1 MGPKI
6 TIDSATLMNKGLEV
20 IEAHHLFGVSYDQIN
35 VVVQRQSA
43 IHSMVEYND
52 GSVKAHL
59 GTTDMRIPIQY
70 ALSYPERWE
79 TPAPRMDFQNLES
92 LDFGKPDC
100 ETFKCL
106 HLAFEAGRAGGTIP
120 CVMNAANEVAV
131 AKFLNDDIKFLQIAE
146 IVETTM
152 NKFKPEKVESLEQ
165 LIKIDSES
173 RKIATELI

>member
-1 MGPKI
+1 
-6 TIDSATLMNKGLEV
+6 
-20 IEAHHLFGVSYDQIN
+20 
-35 VVVQRQSA
+35 
-43 IHSMVEYND
+43 
-52 GSVKAHL
+52 
-59 GTTDMRIPIQY
+59 
-70 ALSYPERWE
+70 
-79 TPAPRMDFQNLES
+79 MDFQNLES

-106 HLAFEAGRAGGTIP
+106 HLAFVAGRAGGTMP

-131 AKFLNDDIKFLQIAE
+131 AKFLNEDIKFLQIAE

-152 NKFKPEKVESLEQ
+152 NKFKSEKVESLEQ

>member
-1 MGPKI
+1 
-6 TIDSATLMNKGLEV
+6 
-20 IEAHHLFGVSYDQIN
+20 
-35 VVVQRQSA
+35 
-43 IHSMVEYND
+43 
-52 GSVKAHL
+52 
-59 GTTDMRIPIQY
+59 
-70 ALSYPERWE
+70 
-79 TPAPRMDFQNLES
+79 MDFRNLQS

-106 HLAFEAGRAGGTIP
+106 QLAFEAGKAGGTMP

-131 AKFLNDDIKFLQIAE
+131 AKFLNDDIKFLKIAE

-173 RKIATELI
+173 RKIASELV